1 MTRIEEKYE
10 MSPLTLFQSWF
21 SK

>member
-10 MSPLTLFQSWF
+10 MSPLTLFQSRF